1 MLNLFDLWGSPIWSS
16 PYKTTTS
23 FSTAAVL
30 LDNGNLV
37 IRDQINN
44 SRVNWQS
51 FDNPTDI
58 LLGGRLGFNTIT
70 GRNVTLVSYSGYG
83 SMYTLAFDATRRR
96 GFTIQQNS
104 DGPVFAGTFPRW
116 MDIREDG
123 EYAITFHDAYTY
135 IQLDKTGMIRFTK
148 RGKCNSI
155 LWSSLQGAC
164 YFGSDWGPDSL
175 CTTSCSCK
183 CPAGF
188 YSYNYYCRRKV
199 YLSCESESIVPQAKD
214 TFSPIDGIY
223 IYPRNALP
231 SETMNMSQC
240 ESSCLRNCSCTAFA
254 YYNTSCLLWFGELWN
269 TIVLDSGSSGSRMYV
284 HTYKYSARTTSRFF
298 FPEKGGF
305 NISGWWPHCSWTV
318 LFVEM

>member
-123 EYAITFHDAYTY
+123 EYVLCVEKLLVAGQHSSP
-135 IQLDKTGMIRFTK
+135 
-148 RGKCNSI
+148 NSI
-155 LWSSLQGAC
+155 SLSSST
-164 YFGSDWGPDSL
+164 FTHKSL
-175 CTTSCSCK
+175 
-183 CPAGF
+183 
-188 YSYNYYCRRKV
+188 
-199 YLSCESESIVPQAKD
+199 
-214 TFSPIDGIY
+214 Y
-223 IYPRNALP
+223 IYLFTPTLP
-231 SETMNMSQC
+231 LKMGEIYLTC
-240 ESSCLRNCSCTAFA
+240 PSC
-254 YYNTSCLLWFGELWN
+254 YNLTH
-269 TIVLDSGSSGSRMYV
+269 D
-284 HTYKYSARTTSRFF
+284 H
-298 FPEKGGF
+298 
-305 NISGWWPHCSWTV
+305 
-318 LFVEM
+318 